1 MSTIPSANT
10 TPGYKY
16 AVGTEFWSANRL
28 VVCTVTKI
36 ASLSEFG
43 ADFMYN
49 EKNYVVKFNTNNH
62 AILSTIPIT
71 YRFTNTVNIFS
82 DTGPPV
88 ITYNYVMEESDLDKL
103 ERICRK

>member
-1 MSTIPSANT
+1 MSTIPAVET

-16 AVGTEFWSANRL
+16 PVGSEFLCATPE
-28 VVCTVTKI
+28 VICKITKI

-49 EKNYVVKFNTNNH
+49 EKNYVVTFNTNNH
-62 AILSTIPIT
+62 TILSTIPIT
-71 YRFTNTVNIFS
+71 YRFTKTVNIFS

-88 ITYNYVMEESDLDKL
+88 ITYNYVMEESDLDKF
-103 ERICRK
+103 ERIS